1 MNVKQGHDWRGD
13 RDPRGDWRAW
23 SFVLC
28 RLCVHYAFN
37 TPSLS
42 ISNCYPVGAGP
53 AISHRTYI
61 KVKPPSYLPSPFIF
75 VFMEFTPNLRKQNN
89 FPSALQESI
98 KMESNKPMNLELP
111 LFPSTAHTS
120 SIPTMR
126 GGGGGG
132 GSPQEQQ
139 QRQQLTIFY
148 NGRICVSDVTEL
160 RVWMTVSGSLFPFP
174 SPFPFLPR

>member
-1 MNVKQGHDWRGD
+1 
-13 RDPRGDWRAW
+13 
-23 SFVLC
+23 
-28 RLCVHYAFN
+28 
-37 TPSLS
+37 
-42 ISNCYPVGAGP
+42 
-53 AISHRTYI
+53 
-61 KVKPPSYLPSPFIF
+61 
-75 VFMEFTPNLRKQNN
+75 MEFTPNLRKPNN

-120 SIPTMR
+120 SIPTIR
-126 GGGGGG
+126 GGG

-160 RVWMTVSGSLFPFP
+160 RARAIILAASREMEERKRAPLSPSMQSQLCGPSGVSMKRSLHRFLQKRKNRREAM
-174 SPFPFLPR
+174 SPYNH